1 MSGTTD
7 GGEYSGTCQIA
18 GSSVED
24 DLKRLIAHT
33 EGSVSN
39 IPSSKEGVSYSTSA
53 RYELGTRS

>member
-1 MSGTTD
+1 MSGTID

-33 EGSVSN
+33 EEIVSSTHK
-39 IPSSKEGVSYSTSA
+39 PRKGGSYSTSA
-53 RYELGTRS
+53 KYELRIRS